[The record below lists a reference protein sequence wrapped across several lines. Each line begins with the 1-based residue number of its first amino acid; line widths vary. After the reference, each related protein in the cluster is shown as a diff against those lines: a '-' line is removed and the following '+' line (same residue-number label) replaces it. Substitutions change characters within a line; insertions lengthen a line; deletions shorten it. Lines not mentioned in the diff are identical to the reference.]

1 MASKWGAEDSRPF
14 AVSYVCTLVAVHDMI
29 HNQEYQTYLTE
40 MGLDEYAVLEGAP
53 VLEMPMNDFLRPFLW
68 DIFPFFYKDGKKIKR
83 DKSYTY

>member
-40 MGLDEYAVLEGAP
+40 MGLDEYAVLVGAS
-53 VLEMPMNDFLRPFLW
+53 VLELPISWGFLW
-68 DIFPFFYKDGKKIKR
+68 YIFPLIDKDGKKMKT
-83 DKSYTY
+83 DKSYA